1 LHDGADLPANQAVV
15 WQVFNVT
22 VELHCKSLRQER
34 ALKNKADEMRREYRR
49 ENLGKGVRGK
59 YFKQFQESSNVVVLD
74 DDVAQAFPNSRAVNE
89 ALRGLLHSARRTDA

>member
-1 LHDGADLPANQAVV
+1 M
-15 WQVFNVT
+15 
-22 VELHCKSLRQER
+22 
-34 ALKNKADEMRREYRR
+34 NKADEMRREYRQ
-49 ENLGKGVRGK
+49 EDLGKGIRGK